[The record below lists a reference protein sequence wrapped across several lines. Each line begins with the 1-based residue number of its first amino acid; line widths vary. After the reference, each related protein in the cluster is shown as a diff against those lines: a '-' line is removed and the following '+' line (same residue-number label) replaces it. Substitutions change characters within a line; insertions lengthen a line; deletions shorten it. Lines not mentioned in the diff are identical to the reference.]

1 MRHAIIPIL
10 LGILAAGGTTMAK
23 TDGDAAPR
31 RAQAVLGGGC
41 FWCLEAVFEQVDG
54 VLDVTSGYAGGHTE
68 APTYEEVCSGETGH
82 AEVVRITYDP
92 AVVTYRDLLAVFFGV
107 HDPTTPDRQGADVG
121 SQYRSIILYADAAQ
135 KKVAEEVLREQRK
148 RWEDPV
154 VTQLVPLRAFYPAEP
169 YHQDY
174 FRKNPD
180 AGYCRVVVAPKV
192 HKAQRR
198 FPSLLR

>member
-1 MRHAIIPIL
+1 
-10 LGILAAGGTTMAK
+10 MAK

-92 AVVTYRDLLAVFFGV
+92 AVVTYRDLLAIFFGV